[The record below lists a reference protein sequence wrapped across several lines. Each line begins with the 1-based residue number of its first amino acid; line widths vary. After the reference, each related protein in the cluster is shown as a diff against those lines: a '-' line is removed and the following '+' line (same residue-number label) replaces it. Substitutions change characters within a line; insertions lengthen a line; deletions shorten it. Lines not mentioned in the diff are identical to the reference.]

1 MPKDKL
7 SRIIDNKKIDRK
19 SFLKTRKRRNQK
31 ILYRPTKNSLLKL
44 KEKKLRKA
52 FTSLQN
58 SLSLNQRSMSSEKFF
73 LTQKKMKTE
82 RQKELKNNLFK
93 HEEDYYEPIRSVN
106 AFGSNYI
113 EYKSN
118 GSKDKTLFIEDYLD
132 KI

>member
-7 SRIIDNKKIDRK
+7 SRIIDNQKRDRK

-93 HEEDYYEPIRSVN
+93 HEEDYYKPIRSVN

>member
-7 SRIIDNKKIDRK
+7 SRIIDNKKRDRK

-73 LTQKKMKTE
+73 LTQKKMRTE

-93 HEEDYYEPIRSVN
+93 HEEDYYKPIRSVN

>member
-7 SRIIDNKKIDRK
+7 SRIIDNKKRDRK

-31 ILYRPTKNSLLKL
+31 ILYRPTKNSLFKL

-73 LTQKKMKTE
+73 LTQKKNENRKVE
-82 RQKELKNNLFK
+82 GIKKQSF
-93 HEEDYYEPIRSVN
+93 
-106 AFGSNYI
+106 
-113 EYKSN
+113 
-118 GSKDKTLFIEDYLD
+118 
-132 KI
+132 